1 MICINLRD
9 VPFVAQLR
17 SDPPQVWHFGP
28 KSAEG
33 LLGALN
39 LEEGDQDDEED
50 VVDDVD
56 DED

>member
-50 VVDDVD
+50 VDD
-56 DED
+56 DES

>member
-39 LEEGDQDDEED
+39 LEGDQDDEED
-50 VVDDVD
+50 VDN
-56 DED
+56 ED